1 MTAPVT
7 RPESRAFF
15 ALAAAAVVGLVMSGL
30 GGCTPASSSDDDGA
44 TASPTPAPVALEPTL
59 ADAAPDG
66 FFVGV
71 TTGGGGHL
79 GGPSPQ
85 DDPANAELVAAQFS
99 SVTPENAAKWEVLR
113 PAQDTFD
120 FDAFDAVVEAAEANG
135 QRVRGHTLLWHSQ
148 NPAWLKSGT
157 FTPDQMRELLH
168 EHIATVVG
176 RYAGRVAAWDVAN
189 EIFTDEGVLRQE
201 NPFIAALGVGIVG
214 DAIRWAHEADPE
226 AKLFLNDF
234 DVETPGP
241 KVDAYL
247 ALIADLQAQ
256 GVPIDGMGLQGHL
269 STQYGRPKQLQSVI
283 EKFAALDLDV
293 EITELD
299 VRMPVSGD
307 GPSKADLLGQAQY
320 YADVAAACMAVER
333 CTGITVWGVSD
344 KNSWVPFTFPGEGA
358 ALMFDEDLAPKP
370 AFEAFRETL
379 AEGRG

>member
-1 MTAPVT
+1 VTAPAS
-7 RPESRAFF
+7 RPESRAFL

-30 GGCTPASSSDDDGA
+30 GGCTSAASSDDDGA
-44 TASPTPAPVALEPTL
+44 AASPTSSPLALEPTL

-71 TTGGGGHL
+71 TVGGGGHL

-113 PAQDTFD
+113 PTQDTFD
-120 FDAFDAVVEAAEANG
+120 FEAFDAVVDAAEANG

-148 NPAWLKSGT
+148 NPAWLTSGT
-157 FTPDQMRELLH
+157 FTPDELRELLQ
-168 EHIATVVG
+168 EHITTVVG
-176 RYAGRVAAWDVAN
+176 RYAGRVAEWDVAN
-189 EIFTDEGVLRQE
+189 EIFTDDGVLRQE
-201 NPFIAALGVGIVG
+201 NPFIAALGVGIVA
-214 DAIRWAHEADPE
+214 DALRWAHEADPE
-226 AKLFLNDF
+226 AKLFLNDY

-247 ALIADLQAQ
+247 ALVADLQAQ
-256 GVPIDGMGLQGHL
+256 GVPLDGMGLQSHL
-269 STQYGRPKQLQSVI
+269 STQLGRPKALQSVI
-283 EKFAALDLDV
+283 ESFAALDLDV

-299 VRMPVSGD
+299 VRMPVSG
-307 GPSKADLLGQAQY
+307 GAPSDADLQGQAEY
-320 YADVAAACMAVER
+320 FADVAAACMAVER

-358 ALMFDEDLAPKP
+358 ALMFDEELAPKP
-370 AFEAFRETL
+370 AFGAFRDALT
-379 AEGRG
+379 AGR